1 MIISKNISNMGSYN
15 QYKKFYI
22 TRINDRVVIWMLFNN
37 KIQFG
42 YGGVLMI
49 LFLAQIVK
57 NNKSL
62 KYIYMY
68 NIIKL
73 NSFLTT
79 TIRLC
84 FNFIII
90 QTITN
95 CIIYYRNLQYII
107 NIEWNDYYEYEIES
121 FNIKLYVY
129 SIMWRN

>member
-62 KYIYMY
+62 KYIYMD

-79 TIRLC
+79 L
-84 FNFIII
+84 
-90 QTITN
+90 
-95 CIIYYRNLQYII
+95 LQLT
-107 NIEWNDYYEYEIES
+107 
-121 FNIKLYVY
+121 KLNNYL
-129 SIMWRN
+129 S

>member
-62 KYIYMY
+62 KYIYMD

>member
-1 MIISKNISNMGSYN
+1 
-15 QYKKFYI
+15 
-22 TRINDRVVIWMLFNN
+22 MLFNN

-62 KYIYMY
+62 KYIYMD

-107 NIEWNDYYEYEIES
+107 NIE
-121 FNIKLYVY
+121 
-129 SIMWRN
+129 

>member
-62 KYIYMY
+62 KYIYMD

-107 NIEWNDYYEYEIES
+107 NIEWNDYYEYEVES